1 MTWGKALRTCVNW
14 LLPCGSQLHHV
25 RRSASDPVSAHSTRN
40 SSRSPAPA
48 RPGSVASAG
57 RAGLTRRVRFAA
69 NALTAM
75 VGGHGVKIAGGVGK

>member
-1 MTWGKALRTCVNW
+1 MTCEKALRTCVNW
-14 LLPCGSQLHHV
+14 LLLCANQLHHV
-25 RRSASDPVSAHSTRN
+25 RRAASDPVSANSTRN

-69 NALTAM
+69 NALAAM
-75 VGGHGVKIAGGVGK
+75 VGGHGVKIAVGVAK